1 MSMHPPP
8 DPDELASDL
17 VDGLL
22 PVDEAARLR
31 TDPAIAARV
40 EAIENLRAALRVA
53 PPTAEGDV
61 DRALAATFA
70 ALDHGS
76 LPGSGSASGP
86 GSGSGPVSGER
97 PPPPITHLHSAPPAR
112 GAAHRRSNGRSW
124 LAAAAAIA
132 LLGLVT
138 IGVLSSQGSDDGDQ
152 ATDVAASAPDL
163 NADAQAEAGGA
174 GADDGATQDESTSSG
189 DAGSGAAS
197 PQSPPEVGSPGGGE
211 STPGTAAPGSTAYAP
226 ANLGSVSSAGELA
239 DRVRGDAGALTAA
252 GDSGVLASPGDT
264 DESDPGRNQCPALT
278 AAGDTDR
285 GASVYVADAVFK
297 GNPVRVHLYDD
308 GTGKLQLV
316 ATDASCADVVDT
328 PYQP

>member
-1 MSMHPPP
+1 MSMHPPH

-22 PVDEAARLR
+22 PVDDAARLR

-40 EAIENLRAALRVA
+40 EAIETLRAALRVA

-86 GSGSGPVSGER
+86 GSEPASGER
-97 PPPPITHLHSAPPAR
+97 PPPPITHLRSAAPAR
-112 GAAHRRSNGRSW
+112 AVAHRRSNGKPW

-138 IGVLSSQGSDDGDQ
+138 IGVLSNQGSDDGDH
-152 ATDVAASAPDL
+152 ATDAAASAPDL
-163 NADAQAEAGGA
+163 NADAQAEAGGGGADA
-174 GADDGATQDESTSSG
+174 GAGAESSDGDGAVAGEVTQPTPPAVDTPEDQAAPSATS
-189 DAGSGAAS
+189 A
-197 PQSPPEVGSPGGGE
+197 
-211 STPGTAAPGSTAYAP
+211 PGTSALT
-226 ANLGSVSSAGELA
+226 NLGAVGSAGELA
-239 DRVRGDAGALTAA
+239 DRVRGDAGPLTAMD
-252 GDSGVLASPGDT
+252 GGSDVLASPGDEGT
-264 DESDPGRNQCPALT
+264 QGRNQCAALT

-285 GASVYVADAVFK
+285 GEAKYVADAVFK

-308 GTGKLQLV
+308 GTGKLRLV

>member
-1 MSMHPPP
+1 MSMHPPH

-22 PVDEAARLR
+22 PADEAARLR

-40 EAIENLRAALRVA
+40 EAIESLRAALRVA

-76 LPGSGSASGP
+76 LPGSGSASG
-86 GSGSGPVSGER
+86 SGSGPISGER
-97 PPPPITHLHSAPPAR
+97 PPPPITHLHSAAPAQ
-112 GAAHRRSNGRSW
+112 AVPHRRSNGKPW

-138 IGVLSSQGSDDGDQ
+138 IGVLSNQGSDDGDR
-152 ATDVAASAPDL
+152 ALDVAASAPDL

-174 GADDGATQDESTSSG
+174 GADAGDAQDESTNSDGASSG
-189 DAGSGAAS
+189 DAPQATPPAVGAPGAES
-197 PQSPPEVGSPGGGE
+197 PSATSA
-211 STPGTAAPGSTAYAP
+211 PGTSAFALTD
-226 ANLGSVSSAGELA
+226 LGPVSSAGELA
-239 DRVRGDAGALTAA
+239 DRVRGDAGAPSAVNE
-252 GDSGVLASPGDT
+252 GSGVLASPSDGDQST
-264 DESDPGRNQCPALT
+264 PGRSQCPALT
-278 AAGDTDR
+278 TAAGDADR
-285 GASVYVADAVFK
+285 GESVYVADAVFK
-297 GNPVRVHLYDD
+297 GNPVRVHLYDNS
-308 GTGKLQLV
+308 TGQLQLV